1 MASIHFRVGDRSL
14 GSRDL
19 NWGVTRIGRARDNDL
34 VIDHPSV
41 STHHCE
47 LVLGLDSLVVRDCAS
62 TNGTFVDGKA
72 VRESELHPGQVLRF
86 GEIEGRL
93 EYSEDRVSV
102 PELPLP
108 KRKKSVALDDG
119 TVSCLNHPNVRA
131 TRRCSRCK
139 QMFCDSCIHHL
150 SFRSGPGVEHNFCP
164 QCSADTELI
173 VWEQGKE
180 KKKSVWALIKGVFGG
195 RKT

>member
-1 MASIHFRVGDRSL
+1 MARIHFQVGDRSL
-14 GSRDL
+14 GSREL

-41 STHHCE
+41 SVHHCE
-47 LVLGLDSLVVRDCAS
+47 LVLGLESLIVRDCAS
-62 TNGTFVDGKA
+62 TNGTFVDGQP
-72 VRESELHPGQVLRF
+72 VRESSLHPGQVLRF

-93 EYSEDRVSV
+93 EYSENRVSV
-102 PELPLP
+102 PELPPP
-108 KRKKSVALDDG
+108 KQKQSVTLDDG

-131 TRRCSRCK
+131 TRRCPRCK
-139 QMFCDSCIHHL
+139 KMFCDSCIHHL
-150 SFRSGPGVEHNFCP
+150 SFRGSADHNFCP
-164 QCSADTELI
+164 QCSAETELI
-173 VWEQGKE
+173 AWEEGKQ

>member
-1 MASIHFRVGDRSL
+1 MASIHFQVGDRSL
-14 GSRDL
+14 GSREL

-41 STHHCE
+41 SLHHCE

-62 TNGTFVDGKA
+62 TNGTFVDGQP
-72 VRESELHPGQVLRF
+72 VRESQLHPGQVLGF
-86 GEIEGRL
+86 GEIQGRL
-93 EYSEDRVSV
+93 EYSEDQVSV

-108 KRKKSVALDDG
+108 KQKESVTLDDG
-119 TVSCLNHPNVRA
+119 TVSCVNHPKVRA
-131 TRRCSRCK
+131 TRRCPRCQK
-139 QMFCDSCIHHL
+139 MFCDTCIHHL
-150 SFRSGPGVEHNFCP
+150 SFHGSADHNFCP
-164 QCSADTELI
+164 QCSAETELI
-173 VWEQGKE
+173 AWEEGRQ